1 MENSNFTLFIDW
13 TLRIIQIISFI
24 GVILKISFNNNGYSD
39 NVKIKKIRL
48 EDLDSL
54 NKNYSFIQNF
64 DDIKGDISKEYFVL
78 YPENVDIINLD
89 FIEIKYGKNAKEIE
103 VVRETNKFIKN
114 HSCIIITTI
123 LPEGAPHLR
132 IRWKTSNGEIGEHT
146 FHYNGFN
153 GNLDMLAYRYK
164 YTILKKIMCIVG
176 LN

>member
-64 DDIKGDISKEYFVL
+64 DDIKGDISK
-78 YPENVDIINLD
+78 DIISEAEDEVQDLTD
-89 FIEIKYGKNAKEIE
+89 IKIKEIDAVTE
-103 VVRETNKFIKN
+103 
-114 HSCIIITTI
+114 
-123 LPEGAPHLR
+123 
-132 IRWKTSNGEIGEHT
+132 
-146 FHYNGFN
+146 
-153 GNLDMLAYRYK
+153 
-164 YTILKKIMCIVG
+164 KKIKEIMSV
-176 LN
+176 